1 MVVTG
6 EANNA
11 AKFIRVLNFKVAIMT
26 DRCLKGVRAVA
37 SEMEDSGYAE
47 QLRRLYVGDNSKNN
61 GRENRINNTRMGK
74 VQGEKVVLL
83 LFNSP
88 STHCRLVY
96 HGV

>member
-1 MVVTG
+1 MVTI
-6 EANNA
+6 EANNI
-11 AKFIRVLNFKVAIMT
+11 AKDICVLNSKGASIS
-26 DRCLKGVRAVA
+26 DRCLKGVWDVT

-61 GRENRINNTRMGK
+61 GRENVINNTRMGK

-83 LFNSP
+83 LFNST